1 MDKLI
6 QLEKILN
13 RYVDLGDGKR
23 NDVRVRTTEK
33 YRNVYS
39 EQQRLELEKEYRTST
54 FINAIRKS
62 ELSTQLHLTERQV
75 KIWFQN
81 RLKRR
86 EI

>member
-1 MDKLI
+1 M
-6 QLEKILN
+6 
-13 RYVDLGDGKR
+13 
-23 NDVRVRTTEK
+23 RVRTTEK

-81 RLKRR
+81 RLVIKIFTIKFTSN
-86 EI
+86 ELKINKNKVK